1 MRKMI
6 RLGAAVG
13 ATLMTLVLTALP
25 VLAQAQQYPPEGP
38 AETDVVQGPAAEE
51 VAFTGSDVT
60 LLMVLIGVLVVAGV
74 AALMLARRR
83 AAAVNR

>member
-13 ATLMTLVLTALP
+13 ATLMTVVLTALP
-25 VLAQAQQYPPEGP
+25 VLAQQYPPQGP

-83 AAAVNR
+83 AAAANR